1 VYFVYFCSLRKFKIA
16 EMQVKKAIFI
26 SSYDDYK
33 KCPTKDTPEFAFIGR
48 SNVGKSSL
56 INMLTNN
63 SKLAKTS
70 STPGKTQ
77 TINFFSI
84 NDDWNIVDLPGYG
97 WARVS
102 KESKSRW
109 DLMNMEYMLYRE
121 QLQLVFILIDSRLDP
136 QPIDLEFIQ
145 WVGEQ
150 EIPFS
155 LVFTKADKQTRNKTN
170 TTIAKFT
177 NELYKTW
184 DELPPIFITS
194 SETGSGKDEIL
205 EYIEEVNHSFKASK
219 KI

>member
-1 VYFVYFCSLRKFKIA
+1 
-16 EMQVKKAIFI
+16 MQVKKALFI

-33 KCPTKDTPEFAFIGR
+33 KCPKKDTPEFAFIGR

-56 INMLTNN
+56 INLLTNN

-77 TINFFSI
+77 TINFFNI
-84 NDDWNIVDLPGYG
+84 NDEWNIVDLPGYG

-109 DLMNMEYMLYRE
+109 DIMNMEYMLYRE
-121 QLQLVFILIDSRLDP
+121 QLQLVFVLIDSRLDP

-155 LVFTKADKQTRNKTN
+155 LVFTKADKQTRNKTA
-170 TTIAKFT
+170 TTITKFN

-184 DELPPIFITS
+184 EDLPPIFVTS
-194 SETGSGKDEIL
+194 AETGSGKDEIL
-205 EYIEEVNHSFKASK
+205 EYIAEVNHSFKASK

>member
-1 VYFVYFCSLRKFKIA
+1 
-16 EMQVKKAIFI
+16 MQVKKALFI

-56 INMLTNN
+56 INLLTNN

-77 TINFFSI
+77 TINIFNI

-109 DLMNMEYMLYRE
+109 DIMNMEYMLYRE
-121 QLQLVFILIDSRLDP
+121 QLQLVFVLIDSRLDP

-155 LVFTKADKQTRNKTN
+155 LVFTKADKQTRNKTA
-170 TTIAKFT
+170 TTITKFT

-184 DELPPIFITS
+184 DELPPIFVTS
-194 SETGSGKDEIL
+194 AETGSGKDEIL
-205 EYIEEVNHSFKASK
+205 EYIAEVNHSFKAGK

>member
-1 VYFVYFCSLRKFKIA
+1 ML
-16 EMQVKKAIFI
+16 VKKAVFI
-26 SSYDDYK
+26 SSYDNYK
-33 KCPTKDTPEFAFIGR
+33 DCPSKNTPEFAFIGR

-63 SKLAKTS
+63 SKLAKIS

-77 TINFFSI
+77 TINFFNI
-84 NDDWNIVDLPGYG
+84 NDEWNMVDLPGYG

-102 KESKSRW
+102 KTEKSKW

-121 QLQLVFILIDSRLDP
+121 QLQLVFVLIDSRLDP
-136 QPIDLEFIQ
+136 QPIDIEFIQ

-155 LVFTKADKQTRNKTN
+155 LVFTKSDKQTRNKTG

-194 SETGSGKDEIL
+194 AEKGLGKEEIL
-205 EYIEEVNHSFKASK
+205 EYISEVNHSFKANK
-219 KI
+219 NI

>member
-1 VYFVYFCSLRKFKIA
+1 
-16 EMQVKKAIFI
+16 MQVKKAIFI

-33 KCPTKDTPEFAFIGR
+33 KCPAKETPEFAFIGR

-56 INMLTNN
+56 INLLTNN

-77 TINFFSI
+77 TINFFNI

-109 DLMNMEYMLYRE
+109 DIMNMEYMLYRE
-121 QLQLVFILIDSRLDP
+121 QLQLVFVLIDSRLEP

-155 LVFTKADKQTRNKTN
+155 LVFTKADKQTRNKTA
-170 TTIAKFT
+170 TTITKFT
-177 NELYKTW
+177 NELYKNW
-184 DELPPIFITS
+184 DELPPIFVTS
-194 SETGSGKDEIL
+194 AETGSGKDEIL
-205 EYIEEVNHSFKASK
+205 EYIAEVNHSFKASK

>member
-1 VYFVYFCSLRKFKIA
+1 ML
-16 EMQVKKAIFI
+16 VKKALFVC
-26 SSYDDYK
+26 SYDDYK

-56 INMLTNN
+56 INLLTNN

-77 TINFFSI
+77 TINFFAI
-84 NDDWNIVDLPGYG
+84 NDEWNIVDLPGYG

-102 KESKSRW
+102 KTEKSKW
-109 DLMNMEYMLYRE
+109 DIMNMEYMLYRE
-121 QLQLVFILIDSRLDP
+121 QLQLVFVLIDSRLDP

-150 EIPFS
+150 GIPFS
-155 LVFTKADKQTRNKTN
+155 LVFTKADKQTRNKTG

-184 DELPPIFITS
+184 DELPPIFVTS
-194 SETGSGKDEIL
+194 AEMGTGKDEL
-205 EYIEEVNHSFKASK
+205 LDYISDINRSFKASK

>member
-1 VYFVYFCSLRKFKIA
+1 
-16 EMQVKKAIFI
+16 MQVKKALFI

-33 KCPTKDTPEFAFIGR
+33 KCPAKPTPEYAFIGR

-77 TINFFSI
+77 TINMFNI
-84 NDDWNIVDLPGYG
+84 NDEWNIVDLPGYG

-102 KESKSRW
+102 KVDKSKW
-109 DLMNMEYMLYRE
+109 DVMNMEYMLHRE

-150 EIPFS
+150 GIAFS
-155 LVFTKADKQTRNKTN
+155 LVFTKVDKQTPGKTG

-184 DELPPIFITS
+184 DELPPIFVTS
-194 SETGSGKDEIL
+194 CSKGIGKDEL
-205 EYIEEVNHSFKASK
+205 LDYIEEVNKSFKANK